1 MKEII
6 LRLGNG
12 SVETGFPSVNVE
24 LRDLAGG
31 NSRSCWE
38 ATANLLPAPELKNIY
53 EEWRFLY
60 QASLRY
66 GDQRGVSF
74 APATVTNF
82 SIQDIQQITHNLTTN
97 LNSWLNQGDFYHK
110 VQAQLRTQLN
120 ADDRVVIA
128 VVTDNTLLWQLPWH
142 RWDFFDAYQ
151 YCVEFFSKPQFKSNR
166 EQQPQRNGRVDI
178 LAVWGDA
185 PELDLAK
192 DLIALNQPRAAVNS
206 CQPQSALEI
215 SDRLAAEQ
223 IDILF
228 FGGHGETIEL
238 DMAAGAQQNLG
249 TIYLDKNTPIAI
261 DKIKKDL
268 KQAVDRGLQ
277 IAIFNC
283 CSGLGLA
290 EEIADLNIPY
300 LIVMRSQIPDKL
312 AQQFCR
318 DLLLR
323 YSQGYLFTNAFQYA
337 RDRLKPATDRT
348 DEFESWLPMLFHN
361 PNSSHVTWQQLC
373 HSWWSVPTP
382 PAILNASHWLTRP
395 RHLPLTWLA
404 TSLLSTGITVGLQSL
419 APVQSLEN
427 LVVDRLQ
434 AIHVNMMP
442 IESHVV
448 IIDTSNKS
456 DEKDTPLIID
466 GEFTSSDAL
475 FAPLSKTPFMAMASN
490 IQIENTKPD
499 SFLKKANVSINC
511 AKQAQTM
518 NNYLYQIDNNC
529 SSLAGAITKN
539 YPPINKTSHFN
550 QFNIL
555 NPHIE
560 KVIPR
565 IPISQVDSNQDMLA
579 NKILIVGPVDEPSE
593 SALKNPSSTITEAV
607 AIEQMVR
614 AKNGQQPLLT
624 PVTNPTKTIYILLW
638 PGLNVIA
645 VAYRKW
651 LSLLPAAIVILSIAA
666 GIYTFLIGYLVPL
679 LPTLMAI
686 IISSIVVALIKS
698 SNNKANF

>member
-12 SVETGFPSVNVE
+12 RLETGFSSVNVE
-24 LRDLAGG
+24 LRKDAH
-31 NSRSCWE
+31 SYWE
-38 ATANLLPAPELKNIY
+38 ANASLSAAPELKKIY

-66 GDQRGVSF
+66 GGQRGVKF

-82 SIQDIQQITHNLTTN
+82 SIQDIQQITHNLTSH
-97 LNSWLNQGDFYHK
+97 LNSWLNQGDFYHII
-110 VQAQLRTQLN
+110 QAQLRTELN
-120 ADDRVVIA
+120 ADDRVIIA
-128 VVTDNTLLWQLPWH
+128 VVTDDVLLWQLPWH
-142 RWDFFDAYQ
+142 RWNFFDSYQ

-166 EQQPQRNGRVDI
+166 KQQPQRNGRVDI

-192 DLIALNQPRAAVNS
+192 DLAALNQPRAAVKS

-238 DMAAGAQQNLG
+238 DVAAGAQNLG
-249 TIYLDKNTPIAI
+249 TIYLDKNTPISI

-290 EEIADLNIPY
+290 AEIADLNIPY

-382 PAILNASHWLTRP
+382 PAILNTSRWLLKP
-395 RHLPLTWLA
+395 RNLPLTWLA
-404 TSLLSTGITVGLQSL
+404 ISLLSTGITVGLQSL
-419 APVQSLEN
+419 APVQNLEN
-427 LVVDRLQ
+427 MAINRLQ
-434 AIHVNMMP
+434 ALQANMMP
-442 IESHVV
+442 MEPHVV
-448 IIDTSNKS
+448 IVDMSSKN
-456 DEKDTPLIID
+456 DEKNERVVIMGKAIA
-466 GEFTSSDAL
+466 GDAQL
-475 FAPLSKTPFMAMASN
+475 QDLSKISAMAIGLN
-490 IQIENTKPD
+490 IKIANLSSD
-499 SFLKKANVSINC
+499 SFLHKSNVIINC
-511 AKQAQTM
+511 AKQPPAIS
-518 NNYLYQIDNNC
+518 NYLHQIDTSC
-529 SSLAGAITKN
+529 SSLAAAVAKKYLQT
-539 YPPINKTSHFN
+539 NKAPNSN
-550 QFNIL
+550 PSNVV
-555 NPHIE
+555 NPHLA
-560 KVIPR
+560 KYIPQ
-565 IPISQVDSNQDMLA
+565 IPLSQLLSNRAMLA
-579 NKILIVGPVDEPSE
+579 SKILIVGTVNEQVE
-593 SALKNPSSTITEAV
+593 SRLKHPSSTLIH
-607 AIEQMVR
+607 AIAAEQIIR
-614 AKNGQQPLLT
+614 AENGQQPFLASLT
-624 PVTNPTKTIYILLW
+624 DPAKTIYIFLW
-638 PGLNVIA
+638 SGLSCIA
-645 VAYRKW
+645 IAYRR
-651 LSLLPAAIVILSIAA
+651 
-666 GIYTFLIGYLVPL
+666 FLFL
-679 LPTLMAI
+679 LPTAI
-686 IISSIVVALIKS
+686 LSTSIGVGLCLFVMGHLAPLVPISAVVIVSSIFVNLIKLP
-698 SNNKANF
+698 SNRNNF